1 MKNLIYVILIIFV
14 LIISFIIYAFV
25 TPSVLQVE
33 EKFGQINF
41 RSLSGEYDLY
51 WNNQYIGSVNEG
63 ENKTFF
69 KLKSGTFPFKVIRK
83 SPLKDFFYEFNKNL
97 TLLPNSEIVMEWE
110 AGPTIESSSGVL
122 KYFVESTKPN
132 IIINTYPNEA
142 SVYLDEQLVEKILPL
157 ENIKRDAI
165 RLNIKY
171 KEGVEEKNILIN
183 TKFNGNISMIV
194 EVYLYIQPFV

>member
-1 MKNLIYVILIIFV
+1 MKNLIYIILVISV
-14 LIISFIIYAFV
+14 LIISFIVYAFI
-25 TPSVLQVE
+25 TPSVIQTE

-41 RSLSGEYDLY
+41 KSLSGEYDLY

-69 KLKSGTFPFKVIRK
+69 KLRAGTFALKVIRK
-83 SPLKDFFYEFNKNL
+83 SPIKDFFYEFNKNL
-97 TLLPNSEIVMEWE
+97 TLLPNSEMVMEWE

-122 KYFVESTKPN
+122 KYFVQSAKPN

-142 SVYLDEQLVEKILPL
+142 SVYLDDQLVDKILPI
-157 ENIKRDAI
+157 ENIKKEAI
-165 RLNIKY
+165 WLKVKY
-171 KEGVEEKNILIN
+171 KEGVEEKTVLIN